1 MKLSELIIFED
12 DDLIALNKPSGLLSI
27 PDREGKDI
35 SLKSLLQDKYENVF
49 TVHRLDKD
57 TSGLIVFAKNEIT
70 HRHLSIQ
77 FEERQTEKIYAGLVL
92 GSPAN
97 QKGSIDLPI
106 AENMVTRGTM
116 IINRRG
122 KQSLTDYEVQEN
134 FGSYSW
140 MQFRIHTGRTHQIRV
155 HMKDMGHP
163 IVCDALYGDGKPL
176 LLSSL
181 KSKFKLSKSE
191 LEERPILNRLA
202 LHAFKLSFTKP
213 NGEKVELQADLHKD
227 LKATLQQLSKWK
239 KGKQK

>member
-1 MKLSELIIFED
+1 MKLEELIIFED
-12 DDLIALNKPSGLLSI
+12 EDFVAMNKPTGLLSI
-27 PDREGKDI
+27 PDREGKEA
-35 SLKSLLQDKYENVF
+35 SLKSLLLEKYGLVF

-57 TSGLIVFAKNEIT
+57 TSGLIVFAKNENA
-70 HRHLSIQ
+70 HRHLSMQ
-77 FEERQTEKIYAGLVL
+77 FEERQTEKIYAGLVI
-92 GSPAN
+92 GSPTV

-116 IINRRG
+116 VINRRG
-122 KQSLTDYEVQEN
+122 KQSLTDYEVLEN

-163 IVCDALYGDGKPL
+163 VVCDELYGDGKPL

-181 KSKFKLSKSE
+181 KSKFKLSKHE

-202 LHAFKLSFTKP
+202 LHASKLGFTKP
-213 NGEKVELQADLHKD
+213 NGEKITIQGDLHKD
-227 LKATLQQLSKWK
+227 LKASLQQLTKWK
-239 KGKQK
+239 KEK

>member
-1 MKLSELIIFED
+1 MKLAELIIFED

-27 PDREGKDI
+27 PDREGKEI
-35 SLKSLLQDKYENVF
+35 SLKRLLQDKYGNVF

-57 TSGLIVFAKNEIT
+57 TSGLIVFAKNEGM

-77 FEERQTEKIYAGLVL
+77 FEERQTEKIYVGLVI
-92 GSPAN
+92 GSPVN
-97 QKGSIDLPI
+97 PKGSIDLPI

-116 IINRRG
+116 IINQRG
-122 KQSLTDYEVQEN
+122 KQSLTDYEVLQD

-163 IVCDALYGDGKPL
+163 IVCDELYGDGKPL

-181 KSKFKLSKSE
+181 KSKFKLSKAE
-191 LEERPILNRLA
+191 LEERPLLNRLA
-202 LHAFKLSFTKP
+202 LHAYRLSFTKT
-213 NGEKVELQADLHKD
+213 NGEKLELQADLHKD

-239 KGKQK
+239 KGKQR